1 MSQKQY
7 IKPLKLGSL
16 TLSSNIAYS
25 PLAGCSDLPFRQMA
39 QTYRPGI
46 FFCEMIKMDALVRN
60 DFNTFR
66 LLDYTPDMH
75 PIGAQLCGSRIQF
88 AKKAAKMIEELGF
101 DVVDFNC
108 GCPVDKVTKDG
119 SGSGMLKNPAF
130 IGEMLNEIISA
141 VSIPVTVKIRIGWD
155 KENIIASHVTKIA
168 EEAGAKAI
176 FIHGRTRE
184 QGYIGPADWSPIK
197 DAVAAK
203 KKILVYGN
211 GDIFCPISA
220 KKIFDYTNCDGI
232 LVSRGTL
239 GKPWLGEEIELFLN
253 SQEQPLRNG
262 PFLKQIFLKHFLL
275 TKAYQRE
282 KKAVSDMRRVGCWY
296 FKQMDETKQLREK
309 LNKSKSM
316 DEIEHLIHTYPWEEI
331 PVIPDSVARETE

>member
-1 MSQKQY
+1 MKKY
-7 IKPLKLGSL
+7 IHPLQLGSL

-39 QTYRPGI
+39 GEYRPGI

-88 AKKAAKMIEELGF
+88 AKKAAQIIEELGF
-101 DVVDFNC
+101 DVLDLNC

-119 SGSGMLKNPAF
+119 SGSGMLKNPKF

-155 KENIIASHVTKIA
+155 SKNIIASEVTKIA

-197 DAVAAK
+197 EAVAVK
-203 KKILVYGN
+203 KNILVYGN

-220 KKIFDYTNCDGI
+220 KKIFDTTGCDGI

-239 GKPWLGEEIELFLN
+239 GKPWLGEEIELYL
-253 SQEQPLRNG
+253 SSLEQPRRDG
-262 PFLKQIFLKHFLL
+262 PFLKQIFLRHFLR

-282 KKAVSDMRRVGCWY
+282 KKAVADMRRVGCWY
-296 FKQMDETKQLREK
+296 FKQMEETKLLREK
-309 LNKSKSM
+309 LNKSRSM
-316 DEIEHLIHTYPWEEI
+316 DEIENLIQTYPWEEI
-331 PVIPDSVARETE
+331 PILQNSIPTESE